1 MKKWMLVFLMLAFSF
16 NVYAADQ
23 TLPDKTADAT
33 PTTDDLVYTV
43 NDPLGT
49 PGDRK
54 VTLDNFSKGL
64 NASNMGSGT
73 LAVNRGGTGAATLTD
88 GGLLLGS
95 GTSAVTA
102 LGVAA
107 NGQIPIGDGATDP
120 VLATITAVAN
130 ETDVT
135 NAAGSITIGIVD
147 PLIVGKGGIGAA
159 TLTNG
164 GVLLGSGTSAVTP
177 MGVLAN
183 GSIIVGDGATDP
195 VALAAFTSS
204 TGDLKHESGG
214 IEADIS
220 AIADGGVLVGTGAGT
235 MAIRASFMTAG
246 AAGTIKHELGGLEAG
261 VNAYDG
267 LIGITGG
274 ATYNQT
280 GTTTQIIIF
289 DGAGA
294 PTSAALSSDVTMD
307 NAGAVTIADSVTVT
321 GWTMGASVATTAG
334 ADDADTSLATTAW
347 CQTTQD
353 YLKTAEL
360 TAASIEAI
368 LTNNSIDFG
377 TGAVA
382 AVEFNLADG
391 EYIEWGTDENLTFEA
406 TRTDFILSN
415 DLIIEDVNPGIAIR
429 CDDDNVIHGLHYHVN
444 EQWPLIFYRGI
455 DTGSGANITEI
466 LWAYDSS
473 LIRYDYDGSAEIA
486 GLVPTN
492 QIKHLSW
499 SVDPGSWYDSD
510 AEIFLIEI
518 GDDAPNG
525 IIIDE
530 WKTSCQINNPS
541 PEVSATLHYADA
553 WISLANAVTIDTLT
567 TTSGT
572 SSEDTDVNING
583 GAAIPNGKVMYIL
596 FTSDPEGTATQWHGD
611 IWYHII

>member
-1 MKKWMLVFLMLAFSF
+1 MKKWLIAFLFLAFSF

-23 TLPDKTADAT
+23 NLTDKSADAT

-54 VTLDNFSKGL
+54 VTLDNLSKGL

-88 GGLLLGS
+88 GGILLGS
-95 GTSAVTA
+95 GTSAITA
-102 LGVAA
+102 L
-107 NGQIPIGDGATDP
+107 
-120 VLATITAVAN
+120 
-130 ETDVT
+130 
-135 NAAGSITIGIVD
+135 
-147 PLIVGKGGIGAA
+147 
-159 TLTNG
+159 
-164 GVLLGSGTSAVTP
+164 
-177 MGVLAN
+177 GVLAN

-204 TGDLKHESGG
+204 TGDLKHE
-214 IEADIS
+214 A
-220 AIADGGVLVGTGAGT
+220 
-235 MAIRASFMTAG
+235 
-246 AAGTIKHELGGLEAG
+246 GGLEAD

-267 LIGITGG
+267 LVGITGG
-274 ATYNQT
+274 ATFNQT

-391 EYIEWGTDENLTFEA
+391 EYIEWGGDENITFDGTDFQISDSLDFGTNIWTDTLAGYVDQDVQSGTTPTFTATNITGVPAASILAGTLGTGAYVFDNTISGITTCTADEFNLDDDEVIEWGTDETFTFES
-406 TRTDFILSN
+406 TRTDFILSD

-429 CDDDNVIHGLHYHVN
+429 CNDDNVIHGLHYHVN
-444 EQWPLIFYRGI
+444 ERWPLIFYKGT
-455 DTGSGANITEI
+455 DTGAGADIDNI

-486 GLVPTN
+486 DIVPTN

-510 AEIFLIEI
+510 AEIFLLEI

-553 WISLANAVTIDTLT
+553 WISLASAVTIDTLT
-567 TTSGT
+567 TSSGI
-572 SSEDTDVNING
+572 SSEDTDANING
-583 GAAIPNGKVMYIL
+583 GAPIPNGKVMYIL